1 MTLYELLLF
10 VHVLATVV
18 WVGAGFLSLV
28 LALTYYREED
38 EPSMRRFLA
47 DQEWLAM
54 KLFVPASMVT
64 FLMGLVLVIESDAW
78 GFDQLWIVLGLVG
91 WAATFFTGFMLIR
104 PTSEAI
110 GAAMEK
116 SGGQITDEIRT
127 DIRKLLVKARLD
139 YVVLTLVILDMVAKP
154 TGDDVILLIAMAAI
168 LVAGVAFLVTRLRA
182 IDAERSPAA
191 APAA

>member
-1 MTLYELLLF
+1 MTWYELFLF
-10 VHVLATVV
+10 IHIAATVV
-18 WVGAGFLSLV
+18 WVGSGFLSLV

-64 FLMGLVLVIESDAW
+64 FLMGLALVIESDAW
-78 GFDQLWIVLGLVG
+78 GFDQLWIVLGLIG

-116 SGGQITDEIRT
+116 SGGRITDEIRT

-139 YVVLTLVILDMVAKP
+139 YVVLTLVIIDMVAKP
-154 TGDDVILLIAMAAI
+154 TGDNVILLIVMGAA
-168 LVAGVAFLVTRLRA
+168 LVAGIAFLVTRLKA

-191 APAA
+191 APA

>member
-1 MTLYELLLF
+1 MTWYELFLF
-10 VHVLATVV
+10 IHIAATVV
-18 WVGAGFLSLV
+18 WVGSGFLSLV

-64 FLMGLVLVIESDAW
+64 FLMGLALVIESDAW
-78 GFDQLWIVLGLVG
+78 GFDQLWIVLGLIG

-116 SGGQITDEIRT
+116 SGGRITDEIRT

-154 TGDDVILLIAMAAI
+154 TGDNVILLIVMGAA
-168 LVAGVAFLVTRLRA
+168 LVAGIAFLVTRLKA